1 MASDW
6 GWMVLRR
13 RSGLA
18 IITASL
24 FILAACTQGAETDAP
39 SPTAPTGETGGDTP
53 TGVVLGDTAPLT
65 GLPFGDADLN
75 RPSLAAKVDNHP
87 AARPQVALDRADIVF
102 EELVEGGL
110 TRYVAIWH
118 SDLPPEIGPVRS
130 VRPMD
135 PDIVSP
141 FGGILAYSGGQQRFV
156 EAMLRTPVESA
167 IHGQSNVDDF
177 FYRSPDKVA
186 PHNVIVRAPELV
198 ANFADKAPPKQQ
210 FTYAVDPATATAVSS
225 GEAVTGFTTRFSS
238 FQAPSWEWSAGD
250 GTFLRSQT
258 NGAADVALSGQRIA
272 ATNVVSLFVDIQ
284 VIQDIPT
291 TFLVGSGSGFVATGG
306 HIVSVTWSKTAP
318 DAVIELRD
326 SAGQQV
332 TLAPGIT
339 WVELL
344 PAPGSGVPAGE
355 VLIK

>member
-1 MASDW
+1 MA
-6 GWMVLRR
+6 RR
-13 RSGLA
+13 KTGLA
-18 IITASL
+18 L
-24 FILAACTQGAETDAP
+24 LAAVIFTLASCTQGADTDAP
-39 SPTAPTGETGGDTP
+39 SPTSPTGEVGEDTP
-53 TGVVLGDTAPLT
+53 AEVVLGDTAPLT
-65 GLPFGDADLN
+65 GLPFGDENLN

-87 AARPQVALDRADIVF
+87 AARPQLALDRADIVF

-118 SDLPPEIGPVRS
+118 SDLPPEVGPVRS

-167 IHGQSNVDDF
+167 IHGQSNVNDF

-186 PHNVIVRAPELV
+186 PHNVIVRAVELV

-210 FTYAVDPATATAVSS
+210 FVYASDVASATAVTS
-225 GEAVTGFTTRFSS
+225 GDEVAGFTTRFSS
-238 FQAPSWEWSAGD
+238 FQAPGWEWSGGD
-250 GTFLRSQT
+250 GVFLRSQT
-258 NGAADVALSGQRIA
+258 NGAADVALSGARIG
-272 ATNVVSLFVDIQ
+272 ATNVVSIFVDIQ

-306 HIVSVTWSKTAP
+306 YIVPVTWSKASP
-318 DAVIELRD
+318 EAVIELRD
-326 SAGQQV
+326 LSGQEV

-355 VLIK
+355 VLTK

>member
-1 MASDW
+1 
-6 GWMVLRR
+6 MVARGLR
-13 RSGLA
+13 GLA
-18 IITASL
+18 LLSASIFL
-24 FILAACTQGAETDAP
+24 LAACTQGTDTEP
-39 SPTAPTGETGGDTP
+39 PEPTSPTGETGGETP
-53 TGVVLGDTAPLT
+53 AEVIVGDTAPLT
-65 GLPFGDADLN
+65 GLPLGDADLN

-87 AARPQVALDRADIVF
+87 AARPQLALDRADIVF

-186 PHNVIVRAPELV
+186 PHNVIVRAVELI

-210 FTYAVDPATATAVSS
+210 FVYAADPTSATAVTS
-225 GEAVTGFTTRFSS
+225 GEAVAGFTTRFSS
-238 FQAPSWEWSAGD
+238 FQAPGWDWSGSD
-250 GTFLRSQT
+250 GAFLRSQT
-258 NGAADVALSGQRIA
+258 NGAADVALTGQRIG
-272 ATNVVSLFVDIQ
+272 ATNVVSIFVDIQ

-306 HIVSVTWSKTAP
+306 HIVPVTWSKASP

-326 SAGQQV
+326 SAGQGV

-355 VLIK
+355 VLTK